1 MFVKPT
7 SDWQQTQTAS
17 ISRSLGT
24 IKGQYFLKF
33 LALRKAGSIDTLST
47 GSTSCRIKQHPTA
60 SQHQLLSQILLHG
73 ITFTDSVI
81 SSTAHSAI
89 IPQRVMWITRHW
101 LSLYSMFPCEF
112 TSLEHQHICALIR
125 CYQLTHNVTDMTG
138 ESVYMCRTQG
148 MEMGQNSHQGTKQ
161 NKC

>member
-1 MFVKPT
+1 MFVQPT
-7 SDWQQTQTAS
+7 SVWQQTQTAS

-24 IKGQYFLKF
+24 IRGQHFLKF
-33 LALRKAGSIDTLST
+33 LALMKAGCISIIRT
-47 GSTSCRIKQHPTA
+47 GSTGCSIKQHPTA
-60 SQHQLLSQILLHG
+60 SQHQLLSQILLRG

-81 SSTAHSAI
+81 SSTAHSTN

-112 TSLEHQHICALIR
+112 TSLQHQHICAPIR

-138 ESVYMCRTQG
+138 ESVYMCRTYG
-148 MEMGQNSHQGTKQ
+148 MEMGWNFHQETKQ